1 MSDVNFNFTGKCF
14 LVTGASSGIGKQIA
28 IELAQAGAKV
38 IAIAR
43 SEEKLNLLS
52 QMFPDNITVI
62 PSDIS
67 DIEKISDKVVSFT
80 KTYGKLNGMVHAAG
94 IDGLTPLKGYDENLA
109 LGIMQTSF
117 WSGVKLLQFVS
128 KNKISNDASSYIF
141 FSSVASYKGEKG
153 MFAYSA
159 AKAAIK
165 TSVKSF
171 AKELS
176 FKQHRVNTISPG
188 RVKTPMTAENINE
201 EVIQRHL
208 LGEGEPENIS
218 GIVLFLLSDRAKWI
232 TGTDIVV
239 DGGYLVN

>member
-43 SEEKLNLLS
+43 SEEKLNVLS
-52 QMFPDNITVI
+52 QMFPENIIVI

-67 DIEKISDKVVSFT
+67 DIEIISDKVVSFI
-80 KTYGKLNGMVHAAG
+80 KTCGKLNGMVHAAG

-109 LGIMQTSF
+109 LEIMQTSF
-117 WSGVKLLQFVS
+117 WSGVKLLQFIS
-128 KNKISNDASSYIF
+128 KNKISNDASSFIF
-141 FSSVASYKGEKG
+141 FSSVAADKGEKG

-165 TSVKSF
+165 ASVKSF

-176 FKQHRVNTISPG
+176 LKQHRVNTISPG
-188 RVKTPMTAENINE
+188 RVKTPMTDENINE
-201 EVIQRHL
+201 YVIQRHL

-218 GIVLFLLSDRAKWI
+218 GVVLFLLSDRAKWI

-239 DGGYLVN
+239 DGGYSVN